1 MGDLNNINIFL
12 DKFKNFLFKKEETK
26 SVIIKIISEEISYPV
41 VGNMIVIK
49 NGFVF
54 VKGSPALRN
63 EVILRKEKI
72 LMRIKKEI
80 TNESF
85 FDIK

>member
-26 SVIIKIISEEISYPV
+26 KVIIKIISEEISYPV
-41 VGNMIVIK
+41 VGDMIVIK
-49 NGFVF
+49 NGFIF
-54 VKGSPALRN
+54 IKGSPILRG
-63 EVILRKEKI
+63 EVIMHKEKI
-72 LMRIKKEI
+72 LMRVKKEI
-80 TNESF
+80 TNEKF